1 MGRLKKSVTIQAF
14 RPVVFRR
21 AKPLRTM
28 HPKLAVNNRLEIR
41 SSRNIISWIFSPT
54 AMMPITRI
62 GIRLELYYPIRNKL
76 PVI

>member
-1 MGRLKKSVTIQAF
+1 MGRLKKSHNSGFSASCFPSCEATEDHAS
-14 RPVVFRR
+14 
-21 AKPLRTM
+21 
-28 HPKLAVNNRLEIR
+28 KLAVNNRLEIR